1 MANIQSDCERRI
13 NIIVYS
19 IKFHVFATNIPTFCV
34 CLRKGGM
41 VTDLIF
47 SWLNRLDPI
56 VWLIYVTLSS
66 WFLVN
71 SVTQARPL
79 KSNSPRFYF
88 PLVAIVASIS
98 AYLASSSNER
108 LSRQILPS
116 QHLWQFR
123 SNCRVGELGRKADKK
138 FYVRARQNFCHVCLT
153 LYFRGRFRCQWQT

>member
-1 MANIQSDCERRI
+1 MANIQSGCERRI

-41 VTDLIF
+41 ATDLIF
-47 SWLNRLDPI
+47 SRLNRLDPI
-56 VWLIYVTLSS
+56 VWLIFVTLSS
-66 WFLVN
+66 WFLFN
-71 SVTQARPL
+71 SVTQAKPL

-123 SNCRVGELGRKADKK
+123 SNCCVGELDRKADKK
-138 FYVRARQNFCHVCLT
+138 LYVQARQNFCLVCLT
-153 LYFRGRFRCQWQT
+153 LYFRGRFRCQWQI